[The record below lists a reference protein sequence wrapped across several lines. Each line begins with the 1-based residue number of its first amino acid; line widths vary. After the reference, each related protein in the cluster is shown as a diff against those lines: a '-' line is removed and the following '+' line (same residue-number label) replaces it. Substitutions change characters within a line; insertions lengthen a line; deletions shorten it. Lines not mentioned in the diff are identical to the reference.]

1 MVSVLPEYREVP
13 AVNVLMLNTAGE
25 AVKVAGAI
33 IRPVVWHSTWC
44 HKHKWMGHVLRHD
57 GLLHG
62 VLEEQEVEEG
72 YS

>member
-33 IRPVVWHSTWC
+33 IRPVV
-44 HKHKWMGHVLRHD
+44 
-57 GLLHG
+57 
-62 VLEEQEVEEG
+62 
-72 YS
+72 